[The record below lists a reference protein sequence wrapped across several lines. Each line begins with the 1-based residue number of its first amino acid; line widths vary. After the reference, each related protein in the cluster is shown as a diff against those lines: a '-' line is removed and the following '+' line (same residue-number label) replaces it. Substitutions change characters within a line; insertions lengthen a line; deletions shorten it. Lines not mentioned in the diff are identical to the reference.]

1 MGRAEHGGVGEA
13 PRSTFEDAERGLVF
27 GRLTLDGTIRGR
39 STSAAA
45 GCTTTS
51 TSRSSST
58 GRRRPRGRS
67 TPRRRSD
74 PHGVTQRR
82 RFRAEGRRLTDISDE
97 SLDGSAV
104 EGAGVSDFLLE
115 ELERRR
121 DVRMRD
127 IVATI
132 QSDQYRL
139 ITAEPEGAL
148 VVQGGPG
155 TGKTAV
161 GLHRASWLLYTHR
174 ERLRR
179 VLVVGPNPTF
189 MDYVSHV
196 LPTLGEEAVEQRAV
210 TELVDG
216 IEAGREEE
224 PDVARLKGDP
234 RLREVV
240 RARSRSRSCRRR
252 RSSCAGRRHLRPCGS
267 GTSLRCSRRRWSR
280 RRSALARER
289 FRMAVLRRFYE
300 RYGELFGP
308 RALRSFDELERAL
321 RRGGFLTRWLDRVLP
336 LPQPEK
342 LVSRLL
348 TSPAALEAA
357 SEDVL
362 DADER
367 KLLLRDR
374 PRRMSDLRW
383 SDQDVPLLDEA
394 RTLLAGAPRSY
405 GHVIVDEAQDL
416 SPMQLLAISRRA
428 VDGSLTILGD
438 VAQATGP
445 VVYRRWQELEPY
457 LPDEAEMEIEELRHA
472 YRVPAE
478 IMDFALPLLDR
489 IAPEVEPPLAYR
501 KGGDPP
507 RLVQV
512 GEEELLERAL
522 REAVA
527 LEDLD
532 GLLAVIVP
540 RSLSAPRRVPVPDP
554 HPAAGEGPRVRPRRR
569 GRAGSRRGRRRP
581 RPARALRRA
590 HAADEDARRR
600 PRAAVAR
607 RPRLGRQQAVAVA
620 PHAALV
626 PERDEVEVRAHPQ
639 VALQLLPLPEVLLV
653 RAALDGLARRD
664 RVELEELEDPAQHAR
679 RVADELLVGED
690 VHALELLAVGL
701 EERVAAEPV
710 LEHPVV
716 AARPA
721 PPRGRDRDG
730 NRMADDDDER
740 RAGKAPARSGFSAG
754 SAATSRAA
762 PAGRDP
768 SAATTPR
775 TASARSP
782 AR

>member
-1 MGRAEHGGVGEA
+1 VTHPELAAEQAYVDRAYEQLDHMRSTVARTQEA
-13 PRSTFEDAERGLVF
+13 MATEWAALNMEAWVKRRMRTFEDAERGLVF
-27 GRLTLDGTIRGR
+27 GRLTLDGTPRPLYV
-39 STSAAA
+39 
-45 GCTTTS
+45 
-51 TSRSSST
+51 
-58 GRRRPRGRS
+58 GRRWVHDDEHESLVVNWQAPAARPFYTA
-67 TPRRRSD
+67 TPQA
-74 PHGVTQRR
+74 PHGVQQRR

-104 EGAGVSDFLLE
+104 EGASVSDFLLE

-210 TELVDG
+210 TELLDG
-216 IEAGREEE
+216 IEVGRDEET
-224 PDVARLKGDP
+224 DVARLKGDP

-240 RARSRSRSCRRR
+240 ARAVEIAVVPVPEELYTMVDGVYIRVRERDV
-252 RSSCAGRRHLRPCGS
+252 ATLLEEAL
-267 GTSLRCSRRRWSR
+267 GTGAPLG
-280 RRSALARER
+280 LARDR
-289 FRMAVLRRFYE
+289 FRMAVLRSFYE
-300 RYGELFGP
+300 RYGELLGP

-321 RRGGFLTRWLDRVLP
+321 RKGGFLTRWLDRVLP

-357 SEDVL
+357 SDGVLED
-362 DADER
+362 DER
-367 KLLLRDR
+367 KLLLRDG

-383 SDQDVPLLDEA
+383 SDQDLPLLDEA

-428 VDGSLTILGD
+428 IDGSLTILGD

-445 VVYRRWQELEPY
+445 VVYRRWQELQPY

-472 YRVPAE
+472 YRVPGE

-507 RLVQV
+507 RLVRV
-512 GEEELLERAL
+512 EEEELLAAAL
-522 REAVA
+522 REASA
-527 LEDLD
+527 LAEQD

-540 RSLSAPRRVPVPDP
+540 RPFAGSLPQGELFDEISVPVLT
-554 HPAAGEGPRVRPRRR
+554 PRQAKGLEFDHVVVVEP
-569 GRAGSRRGRRRP
+569 
-581 RPARALRRA
+581 
-590 HAADEDARRR
+590 
-600 PRAAVAR
+600 AAVADDGDR
-607 RPRLGRQQAVAVA
+607 GLRELY
-620 PHAALV
+620 
-626 PERDEVEVRAHPQ
+626 
-639 VALQLLPLPEVLLV
+639 VALTRPTKTLVVVHARPLPEPL
-653 RAALDGLARRD
+653 G
-664 RVELEELEDPAQHAR
+664 
-679 RVADELLVGED
+679 
-690 VHALELLAVGL
+690 
-701 EERVAAEPV
+701 
-710 LEHPVV
+710 
-716 AARPA
+716 
-721 PPRGRDRDG
+721 
-730 NRMADDDDER
+730 
-740 RAGKAPARSGFSAG
+740 
-754 SAATSRAA
+754 
-762 PAGRDP
+762 
-768 SAATTPR
+768 
-775 TASARSP
+775 
-782 AR
+782 

>member
-1 MGRAEHGGVGEA
+1 VTHPELADEQAYVDRAYDQLDHMRSTVARTQEA
-13 PRSTFEDAERGLVF
+13 MATEWAALNMEAWVKRRMRTFEDAERGLVF
-27 GRLTLDGTIRGR
+27 GRLTLDGTPRPLYV
-39 STSAAA
+39 
-45 GCTTTS
+45 
-51 TSRSSST
+51 
-58 GRRRPRGRS
+58 GRRWVHDEEHESLVVNWQAPAARPFYTA
-67 TPRRRSD
+67 TPQT
-74 PHGVTQRR
+74 PHGVQQRR
-82 RFRAEGRRLTDISDE
+82 RFRSEGRRLLDISDE

-104 EGAGVSDFLLE
+104 EGASVSDFLLE

-210 TELVDG
+210 TELLDG
-216 IEAGREEE
+216 IEAVREEE

-240 RARSRSRSCRRR
+240 ARAIEIAVVPAPEELVTLVDGNYVRVRERDVATLLEEALG
-252 RSSCAGRRHLRPCGS
+252 AGAPLV
-267 GTSLRCSRRRWSR
+267 
-280 RRSALARER
+280 LARER

-321 RRGGFLTRWLDRVLP
+321 RRGGFLTRWLDRVLG

-348 TSPAALEAA
+348 TSPASLEAA
-357 SEDVL
+357 SEGVL
-362 DADER
+362 EDDER
-367 KLLLRDR
+367 KLMLRDR

-394 RTLLAGAPRSY
+394 RTLLTGAPRSY

-445 VVYRRWQELEPY
+445 VVYRRWQELQPY
-457 LPDEAEMEIEELRHA
+457 LPDEAEMDIEELRHA

-507 RLVQV
+507 RLVYV
-512 GEEELLERAL
+512 AEEELLSAAL
-522 REAVA
+522 REASA
-527 LEDLD
+527 LAELD

-540 RSLSAPRRVPVPDP
+540 RSLAGSLPQGELFDEISVPVLT
-554 HPAAGEGPRVRPRRR
+554 PRQAKGLEFDHVVVVEP
-569 GRAGSRRGRRRP
+569 
-581 RPARALRRA
+581 
-590 HAADEDARRR
+590 
-600 PRAAVAR
+600 AAVADDGDR
-607 RPRLGRQQAVAVA
+607 GLRELY
-620 PHAALV
+620 
-626 PERDEVEVRAHPQ
+626 
-639 VALQLLPLPEVLLV
+639 VALTRPTQTLVVVHARPLPEPL
-653 RAALDGLARRD
+653 
-664 RVELEELEDPAQHAR
+664 
-679 RVADELLVGED
+679 
-690 VHALELLAVGL
+690 
-701 EERVAAEPV
+701 
-710 LEHPVV
+710 
-716 AARPA
+716 
-721 PPRGRDRDG
+721 GR
-730 NRMADDDDER
+730 
-740 RAGKAPARSGFSAG
+740 
-754 SAATSRAA
+754 
-762 PAGRDP
+762 
-768 SAATTPR
+768 
-775 TASARSP
+775 
-782 AR
+782 

>member
-1 MGRAEHGGVGEA
+1 VTHPELQAEQAYVDRAYDQLDHMRSTVARTQEA
-13 PRSTFEDAERGLVF
+13 MATEWAALNMEAWVKRRMRTFEDAERGLVF
-27 GRLTLDGTIRGR
+27 GRLTLDGTPRPLYV
-39 STSAAA
+39 
-45 GCTTTS
+45 
-51 TSRSSST
+51 
-58 GRRRPRGRS
+58 GRRWVHDDEHESLVVNWQAPAARPFYTA
-67 TPRRRSD
+67 TPQT
-74 PHGVTQRR
+74 PHGVQQRR
-82 RFRAEGRRLTDISDE
+82 RFRSEGRRLTDLSDE

-104 EGAGVSDFLLE
+104 EGASVSDFLLE

-139 ITAEPEGAL
+139 ITAEPTGAL

-174 ERLRR
+174 EQLRR

-210 TELVDG
+210 TELLDG
-216 IEAGREEE
+216 IEVEREEE

-240 RARSRSRSCRRR
+240 ARAVEIAVVPGPEELVTLVDGVYVRVRERDV
-252 RSSCAGRRHLRPCGS
+252 ATLLEEALEVGDPLG
-267 GTSLRCSRRRWSR
+267 
-280 RRSALARER
+280 LARDR

-308 RALRSFDELERAL
+308 RALRTFEELEKAL

-348 TSPAALEAA
+348 TSPAALGAA

-362 DADER
+362 DDDER

-383 SDQDVPLLDEA
+383 SDQDVPLVDEA

-445 VVYRRWQELEPY
+445 VVYRRWQELQPY

-507 RLVQV
+507 RLVHV
-512 GEEELLERAL
+512 GEEDLLEAAL
-522 REAVA
+522 REAAA
-527 LEDLD
+527 LAELD

-540 RSLSAPRRVPVPDP
+540 RSSAGTLPQGELFDEISIPVLTPRQAKGLEFDHVVVVEP
-554 HPAAGEGPRVRPRRR
+554 
-569 GRAGSRRGRRRP
+569 
-581 RPARALRRA
+581 
-590 HAADEDARRR
+590 
-600 PRAAVAR
+600 AAVADDGDR
-607 RPRLGRQQAVAVA
+607 GLRELY
-620 PHAALV
+620 
-626 PERDEVEVRAHPQ
+626 
-639 VALQLLPLPEVLLV
+639 VALTRPTKTLVVVHARPLP
-653 RAALDGLARRD
+653 DGL
-664 RVELEELEDPAQHAR
+664 
-679 RVADELLVGED
+679 G
-690 VHALELLAVGL
+690 
-701 EERVAAEPV
+701 
-710 LEHPVV
+710 
-716 AARPA
+716 
-721 PPRGRDRDG
+721 
-730 NRMADDDDER
+730 
-740 RAGKAPARSGFSAG
+740 
-754 SAATSRAA
+754 
-762 PAGRDP
+762 
-768 SAATTPR
+768 
-775 TASARSP
+775 
-782 AR
+782 

>member
-1 MGRAEHGGVGEA
+1 MAHPELESEQAYVDRAYDQLDKMRSTVARTQEA
-13 PRSTFEDAERGLVF
+13 MATEWAALNMEAWVKRRMRTFEDAERGLVF
-27 GRLTLDGTIRGR
+27 GRLTLDGTPRPLYV
-39 STSAAA
+39 
-45 GCTTTS
+45 
-51 TSRSSST
+51 
-58 GRRRPRGRS
+58 GRRWVHDDKHESLVVNWQAPAARPFYTA
-67 TPRRRSD
+67 TPAT
-74 PHGVTQRR
+74 PHGVQQRR
-82 RFRAEGRRLTDISDE
+82 RFRAAGRRLTGISDE

-104 EGAGVSDFLLE
+104 EGANVSDFLLE

-139 ITAEPEGAL
+139 ITADPEGAL

-210 TELVDG
+210 TELVDR
-216 IEAGREEE
+216 IEVTREEE

-240 RARSRSRSCRRR
+240 ARAVERSVVPAPEELVTLVDGVYVRVRERDVAELLDEALD
-252 RSSCAGRRHLRPCGS
+252 AGAPLG
-267 GTSLRCSRRRWSR
+267 
-280 RRSALARER
+280 LARER

-300 RYGELFGP
+300 RYGELLGP

-342 LVSRLL
+342 LVARLL
-348 TSPAALEAA
+348 TSPAALAGA

-362 DADER
+362 DDDER

-374 PRRMSDLRW
+374 PRRVSDLQW
-383 SDQDVPLLDEA
+383 SDQDVPLIDEA
-394 RTLLAGAPRSY
+394 RTLLDGAPRSY

-428 VDGSLTILGD
+428 IDGSLTILGD

-457 LPDEAEMEIEELRHA
+457 LPDEAELSIEELRHA

-512 GEEELLERAL
+512 QEDELLPAAL
-522 REAVA
+522 REAA
-527 LEDLD
+527 TLAEQD

-540 RSLSAPRRVPVPDP
+540 RALAGWLPQDELFDEISVPVLT
-554 HPAAGEGPRVRPRRR
+554 PRQAKGLEFDHVVVVEP
-569 GRAGSRRGRRRP
+569 
-581 RPARALRRA
+581 
-590 HAADEDARRR
+590 
-600 PRAAVAR
+600 AAVADDGDR
-607 RPRLGRQQAVAVA
+607 GLRELY
-620 PHAALV
+620 
-626 PERDEVEVRAHPQ
+626 
-639 VALQLLPLPEVLLV
+639 VALTRPTKTLVVVHARPLPEPL
-653 RAALDGLARRD
+653 
-664 RVELEELEDPAQHAR
+664 
-679 RVADELLVGED
+679 
-690 VHALELLAVGL
+690 
-701 EERVAAEPV
+701 
-710 LEHPVV
+710 
-716 AARPA
+716 
-721 PPRGRDRDG
+721 GR
-730 NRMADDDDER
+730 
-740 RAGKAPARSGFSAG
+740 
-754 SAATSRAA
+754 
-762 PAGRDP
+762 
-768 SAATTPR
+768 
-775 TASARSP
+775 
-782 AR
+782 

>member
-1 MGRAEHGGVGEA
+1 MSHPELEAEQAYVDHAYEQLDHM
-13 PRSTFEDAERGLVF
+13 RSTVARTQEAMATEWAALNMEAWAKRRMRTFDDAELGLVF
-27 GRLTLDGTIRGR
+27 GRLTLDGTPRPLYV
-39 STSAAA
+39 
-45 GCTTTS
+45 
-51 TSRSSST
+51 
-58 GRRRPRGRS
+58 GRRWVHDHEHESLVVNWQAPAARPFYTA
-67 TPRRRSD
+67 TPQA
-74 PHGVTQRR
+74 PHGVQQRR
-82 RFRAEGRRLTDISDE
+82 RFRAEGRRLLDISDE

-104 EGAGVSDFLLE
+104 EGASVSDFLLE

-210 TELVDG
+210 TELLDG
-216 IEAGREEE
+216 IEVVREEE

-240 RARSRSRSCRRR
+240 ARAVEIAVVPAPEELVTLVDGEYVRVRERDVAALLEEALE
-252 RSSCAGRRHLRPCGS
+252 AGSPL
-267 GTSLRCSRRRWSR
+267 
-280 RRSALARER
+280 ALARDR

-342 LVSRLL
+342 LVARLL

-357 SEDVL
+357 SDGVL
-362 DADER
+362 EADER

-374 PRRMSDLRW
+374 PRRLADLRW
-383 SDQDVPLLDEA
+383 SDQDVPLVDEA

-457 LPDEAEMEIEELRHA
+457 LPDEAEMDIQELRHA

-507 RLVQV
+507 RLVRV
-512 GEEELLERAL
+512 AEDELLQAAFRETAAL
-522 REAVA
+522 AE
-527 LEDLD
+527 LD

-540 RSLSAPRRVPVPDP
+540 RSLDGALPQGELFDELSVPVLTPRQAKGLEFD
-554 HPAAGEGPRVRPRRR
+554 HVLVVEPAAIADDGDR
-569 GRAGSRRGRRRP
+569 G
-581 RPARALRRA
+581 LR
-590 HAADEDARRR
+590 E
-600 PRAAVAR
+600 
-607 RPRLGRQQAVAVA
+607 LY
-620 PHAALV
+620 
-626 PERDEVEVRAHPQ
+626 
-639 VALQLLPLPEVLLV
+639 VALTRPTKTLVVVHARPLPKGLV
-653 RAALDGLARRD
+653 
-664 RVELEELEDPAQHAR
+664 
-679 RVADELLVGED
+679 
-690 VHALELLAVGL
+690 
-701 EERVAAEPV
+701 
-710 LEHPVV
+710 
-716 AARPA
+716 
-721 PPRGRDRDG
+721 
-730 NRMADDDDER
+730 
-740 RAGKAPARSGFSAG
+740 
-754 SAATSRAA
+754 
-762 PAGRDP
+762 
-768 SAATTPR
+768 
-775 TASARSP
+775 ASS
-782 AR
+782 

>member
-1 MGRAEHGGVGEA
+1 MAHPELEAEQAYVDHAYEQLDRMRSTVARTQEA
-13 PRSTFEDAERGLVF
+13 MATEWAALNMEAWAKRRMRTFEDAERGLVF
-27 GRLTLDGTIRGR
+27 GRLTLDGTPRPLYV
-39 STSAAA
+39 
-45 GCTTTS
+45 
-51 TSRSSST
+51 
-58 GRRRPRGRS
+58 GRRWVHDDEHESLVVNWQAPAARPFYTA
-67 TPRRRSD
+67 TPEA
-74 PHGVTQRR
+74 PHGVQQRR
-82 RFRAEGRRLTDISDE
+82 RFRAEGRRLLDISDE
-97 SLDGSAV
+97 ALDGSAV
-104 EGAGVSDFLLE
+104 EGASVSDFLLE
-115 ELERRR
+115 ELDRRR

-139 ITAEPEGAL
+139 ITAEPDGAL

-216 IEAGREEE
+216 VEAGREDE
-224 PDVARLKGDP
+224 PEVARLKGDP

-240 RARSRSRSCRRR
+240 ARAVERAVVPAPEELVTLVDGVYIRVRERDV
-252 RSSCAGRRHLRPCGS
+252 AALLEEALEAAAPLG
-267 GTSLRCSRRRWSR
+267 
-280 RRSALARER
+280 LARER

-300 RYGELFGP
+300 RYGELLGP

-321 RRGGFLTRWLDRVLP
+321 RRGGFLTRWLERVLP

-342 LVSRLL
+342 LVARLL
-348 TSPAALEAA
+348 TSPAALAGAA
-357 SEDVL
+357 DGVL
-362 DADER
+362 DADEQ

-374 PRRMSDLRW
+374 PRRVADLLW
-383 SDQDVPLLDEA
+383 SDQDVALLDEA
-394 RTLLAGAPRSY
+394 RTLLAGAPRTY

-428 VDGSLTILGD
+428 IDGSLTILGD

-457 LPDEAEMEIEELRHA
+457 LPEEAELSIEELRHA

-507 RLVQV
+507 RLVHVDEPQ
-512 GEEELLERAL
+512 LLETAL

-532 GLLAVIVP
+532 GLVAVIVP
-540 RSLSAPRRVPVPDP
+540 RTLTV
-554 HPAAGEGPRVRPRRR
+554 
-569 GRAGSRRGRRRP
+569 
-581 RPARALRRA
+581 
-590 HAADEDARRR
+590 EDAFPFPILT
-600 PRAAVAR
+600 PRQAKGLEFDHVVVVEPAAVADDGDR
-607 RPRLGRQQAVAVA
+607 GLRELY
-620 PHAALV
+620 
-626 PERDEVEVRAHPQ
+626 
-639 VALQLLPLPEVLLV
+639 VALTRPTKTLVVVHARPLPEP
-653 RAALDGLARRD
+653 LA
-664 RVELEELEDPAQHAR
+664 
-679 RVADELLVGED
+679 G
-690 VHALELLAVGL
+690 
-701 EERVAAEPV
+701 
-710 LEHPVV
+710 
-716 AARPA
+716 
-721 PPRGRDRDG
+721 
-730 NRMADDDDER
+730 
-740 RAGKAPARSGFSAG
+740 
-754 SAATSRAA
+754 
-762 PAGRDP
+762 
-768 SAATTPR
+768 
-775 TASARSP
+775 
-782 AR
+782 